1 VRRRNERREGR
12 AMWGRVKP
20 YRPHLFVACV
30 LALTLITGLH
40 EPLRNALTALRF
52 DWLRRDASGDVVLVA
67 IDAPSL
73 KQAGVWP
80 WPRTMHATLLD
91 VLDGAGATDIVFD
104 VDFSAASAP
113 DADRA
118 FAEALRRAGG
128 SVVLP
133 AFKQVAREH
142 GASTI
147 LVDRPLPLFAPHTW
161 WAAINIVPDPDGVV
175 RRYAFGEMLD
185 GKFVPSVGALLAG
198 RYEAGGSMLIDFGIR
213 RASVPTLSYIDVL
226 RRDPAAMRTLH
237 GRKIIVGATAIEL
250 GDRVNVPNGQVIPGA
265 MLQALAAESVLQGR
279 ALQPAPAAVALGGA
293 AALMLAMLV
302 LWRRCSGP
310 ARFAA
315 LLGLAV
321 AAEAGAI
328 LLQAWRPVVLD
339 TSIFHA
345 AILAYLVAVA
355 LDEIDLR
362 GLLGGIAEKRFARIA
377 MSIGDGLVCVNE
389 AGRITLWNPGAEAI
403 FGSTAAEMTG
413 QPFEAIF
420 GAALARMRP
429 AFALS
434 QLRPDSLQA
443 PGGKVIELEGARKS
457 GEIFPFEACFS
468 AWQGAD
474 GLQYGV
480 VLRDISARRRE
491 EERIRYLATY
501 DSLTGLPNRNT
512 LYEHL
517 DAELRAARD
526 AGSEVALLTLDLD
539 KFKDINDSLGHVFGD
554 NVLSEVAA
562 RVKTLVADDGLVAR
576 LGGDEFAVVVAS
588 ADVADR
594 AEKLSVKISDSFGN
608 DPFVLGGHRFV
619 LKGSVGVSLFP
630 RDCDEVQQMLGNADL
645 AMYRAKTLGHGA
657 HVFFDASIRDEL
669 ERRLSL
675 TAELELAFARGEF
688 ELFYQPQFMLDSG
701 ELVGAEA
708 LIRWHHP
715 VRGLVT
721 PGEFIDVLNTTS
733 VADATA
739 RWVLAQACRQGR
751 RWQEMGYAIR
761 IGVNLTPAQV
771 ETGDLPFTVATILA
785 ETGLSPQLLELEVT
799 EHILLPEDDERSCE
813 IFRRLRDLGV
823 RIAFDD
829 FGTGYASLSYLK
841 KFPLNRLKIDQSF
854 VRELKPDSSD
864 AAIVES
870 TIGLCNLLGLSV
882 IAEGIE
888 DAATI
893 DWLRQMGCD
902 EGQGYYFA
910 RPMPPAQLEKSFFA
924 QPEIPQ
930 VAVADQPATAA

>member
-1 VRRRNERREGR
+1 
-12 AMWGRVKP
+12 MWGRVKR
-20 YRPHLFVACV
+20 YRPHLFVLCV
-30 LALTLITGLH
+30 LALALVSGLH

-67 IDAPSL
+67 IDSPSL
-73 KQAGVWP
+73 KKAGVWP

-91 VLDGAGATDIVFD
+91 VLDHAGATDIVFD
-104 VDFSAASAP
+104 IDFSAASTP

-118 FAEALRRAGG
+118 FAEALQRAGG

-133 AFKQVAREH
+133 AFKQVARER
-142 GASTI
+142 GAVTI
-147 LVDRPLPLFAPHTW
+147 HVDRPMPLFAPHTW
-161 WAAINIVPDPDGVV
+161 SAAVNVVPDADGVV

-213 RASVPTLSYIDVL
+213 AASVPTVSYIDVL
-226 RRDPAAMRTLH
+226 RRDPAAMRTVA
-237 GRKIIVGATAIEL
+237 GKKIIVGATAVEL

-265 MLQALAAESVLQGR
+265 MLQALAAESMLQGR
-279 ALQPAPAAVALGGA
+279 ALQPAPAVALGGV
-293 AALMLAMLV
+293 AALALAMLV

-315 LLGLAV
+315 LLGLAL

-328 LLQAWRPVVLD
+328 LLQAWRPIVLD
-339 TSIFHA
+339 TSFFHA

-362 GLLGGIAEKRFARIA
+362 GLMGGIAEKRFARIA

-389 AGRITLWNPGAEAI
+389 DERITLWNPGAEAI
-403 FGSTAAEMTG
+403 FGYTPAEMAG
-413 QPFEAIF
+413 RPFEAIF

-434 QLRPDSLQA
+434 QLRPGELQA

-468 AWQGAD
+468 AWQGTD

-480 VLRDISARRRE
+480 VLRDISARKRE
-491 EERIRYLATY
+491 DERIRYLATY

-517 DAELRAARD
+517 DAVLRAARD
-526 AGSEVALLTLDLD
+526 AGSEVALLALDLD

-554 NVLSEVAA
+554 SVLSEVAA
-562 RVKTLVADDGLVAR
+562 RVKTLVADDGLMAR
-576 LGGDEFAVVVAS
+576 LGGDEFAVVVAG
-588 ADVADR
+588 AGVADR
-594 AEKLSVKISDSFGN
+594 AEKLSVKLADSFRN
-608 DPFVLGGHRFV
+608 DPFALGGHRFV
-619 LKGSVGVSLFP
+619 LKVSVGVSLFP
-630 RDCDEVQQMLGNADL
+630 RDCDDVQQMLGNADL

-739 RWVLAQACRQGR
+739 RWVLVQACRQGR
-751 RWQEMGYAIR
+751 RWQDMGYDIR

-813 IFRRLRDLGV
+813 IFRRLRGLGV

-870 TIGLCNLLGLSV
+870 TIGLCNLLGLAV

-888 DAATI
+888 DSATI
-893 DWLRQMGCD
+893 DWLRHMGCD

-910 RPMPPAQLEKSFFA
+910 RPMPAAQLEKTFFA
-924 QPEIPQ
+924 E
-930 VAVADQPATAA
+930 ADAAEPGAAKEPATAA

>member
-1 VRRRNERREGR
+1 
-12 AMWGRVKP
+12 MWGRVKR
-20 YRPHLFVACV
+20 YRPHLFVLCV
-30 LALTLITGLH
+30 LALALVTGVH
-40 EPLRNALTALRF
+40 EPLRNGLTALRF
-52 DWLRRDASGDVVLVA
+52 DWLRRDASGGVVLVA
-67 IDAPSL
+67 IDPPSL
-73 KQAGVWP
+73 RQAGVWP

-104 VDFSAASAP
+104 VDFSAASTP

-133 AFKQVAREH
+133 AFKQVARER
-142 GASTI
+142 GAATI
-147 LVDRPLPLFAPHTW
+147 LVDRPMPLFAPHVW
-161 WAAINIVPDPDGVV
+161 SAAINIVPESDGVV
-175 RRYAFGEMLD
+175 RRYAFGEMLE

-198 RYEAGGSMLIDFGIR
+198 RYETGGAMLIDFGIR
-213 RASVPTLSYIDVL
+213 VASVPTVSYIDVL
-226 RRDPAAMRTLH
+226 RRDPAAMRVLA
-237 GRKIIVGATAIEL
+237 GRKIIVGATAVEL

-265 MLQALAAESVLQGR
+265 MLQALAAESMLQGR
-279 ALQPAPAAVALGGA
+279 ALQPAPAGVALGGV
-293 AALMLAMLV
+293 AALVLVMLV

-310 ARFAA
+310 ARFAVLLSLA
-315 LLGLAV
+315 LV
-321 AAEAGAI
+321 VEVGAT
-328 LLQAWRPVVLD
+328 LLQSWRPIVLD
-339 TSIFHA
+339 TSFFHA

-377 MSIGDGLVCVNE
+377 MSIGDGLVCVSE

-403 FGSTAAEMTG
+403 FGYTPAEMTG

-420 GAALARMRP
+420 GVALARMRP

-434 QLRPDSLQA
+434 RLRPYELQA
-443 PGGKVIELEGARKS
+443 PGGKVLELEGARKS

-480 VLRDISARRRE
+480 VLRDISVRKRE
-491 EERIRYLATY
+491 EERIRYLAAY

-526 AGSEVALLTLDLD
+526 AGSEVALLALDLD

-554 NVLSEVAA
+554 SVLAEVAA
-562 RVKTLVADDGLVAR
+562 RVKDLAGDDGLVAR
-576 LGGDEFAVVVAS
+576 LGGDEFAVVVAG
-588 ADVADR
+588 AGVADR
-594 AEKLSVKISDSFGN
+594 AEKLSVRLAHSFRN

-645 AMYRAKTLGHGA
+645 AMYRAKTLGHGT
-657 HVFFDASIRDEL
+657 HVFFNAAIRDEL

-675 TAELELAFARGEF
+675 TAELELAFTRGEF
-688 ELFYQPQFMLDSG
+688 EMFYQPQFMLDSG

-721 PGEFIDVLNTTS
+721 PGDFIDVLNTTS

-739 RWVLAQACRQGR
+739 RWVLEQACRQGR
-751 RWQEMGYAIR
+751 RWQDMGYEIR

-799 EHILLPEDDERSCE
+799 EHILLPEDDERTCE

-888 DAATI
+888 DPATI
-893 DWLRQMGCD
+893 DWLRHMGCD

-910 RPMPPAQLEKSFFA
+910 RPMPPAQLEKTFFVDGDLRPPSA
-924 QPEIPQ
+924 DEASVI
-930 VAVADQPATAA
+930 VAA

>member
-1 VRRRNERREGR
+1 
-12 AMWGRVKP
+12 MWGRVKP
-20 YRPHLFVACV
+20 YRPHLFVLCI

-40 EPLRNALTALRF
+40 APLRNALTALRF
-52 DWLRRDASGDVVLVA
+52 NALSRQASGDVVLVA
-67 IDAPSL
+67 IDSPSL
-73 KQAGVWP
+73 KQAAVWP
-80 WPRTMHATLLD
+80 WPRGMHATMVD
-91 VLDGAGATDIVFD
+91 VLDSAGATDIVFD
-104 VDFSAASAP
+104 IDFSAASTP

-118 FAEALRRAGG
+118 FAAALRRAGG

-142 GASTI
+142 GAATI
-147 LVDRPLPLFAPHTW
+147 QVDRPMPLFAPHAW
-161 WAAINIVPDPDGVV
+161 AAAINIVPDPDGVV

-185 GKFVPSVGALLAG
+185 GKFLPSVGALLAG
-198 RYEAGGSMLIDFGIR
+198 RYEPGGSMLIDFGIR
-213 RASVPTLSYIDVL
+213 AASVPAVSYIDVL
-226 RRDPAAMRTLH
+226 RRDPAAMRTLA
-237 GRKIIVGATAIEL
+237 GKKIIVGATAIEL

-265 MLQALAAESVLQGR
+265 LLQALAAESLLQGR
-279 ALQPAPAAVALGGA
+279 ALQPAPAVVALGGVV
-293 AALMLAMLV
+293 ALMMAMLV

-310 ARFAA
+310 ARFTV
-315 LLGLAV
+315 LVAV
-321 AAEAGAI
+321 AVVVEAGAT
-328 LLQAWRPVVLD
+328 LLQEWRPIVVD
-339 TSIFHA
+339 TSFLHV

-403 FGSTAAEMTG
+403 FGYTPAEMAD

-443 PGGKVIELEGARKS
+443 PGGRVIELEGARKS

-480 VLRDISARRRE
+480 VMRDISARKRE
-491 EERIRYLATY
+491 EERIRWLASY

-526 AGSEVALLTLDLD
+526 AGSEVALLALDLD

-554 NVLSEVAA
+554 NVLSDVAA

-576 LGGDEFAVVVAS
+576 LGGDEFAVVVAG
-588 ADVADR
+588 AGVADR
-594 AEKLSVKISDSFGN
+594 AEKLSVKIADSFRN

-630 RDCDEVQQMLGNADL
+630 RDCDDVQQMLGNADL

-657 HVFFDASIRDEL
+657 HVFFDAAIRGEL

-715 VRGLVT
+715 VRGLVS
-721 PGEFIDVLNTTS
+721 PGEFLDVLNTTS

-739 RWVLAQACRQGR
+739 RWVLAEACRQGR
-751 RWQEMGYAIR
+751 RWQDMGYGIR
-761 IGVNLTPAQV
+761 IGVNLTPAQF
-771 ETGDLPFTVATILA
+771 ETGDLPFTVAMILA

-799 EHILLPEDDERSCE
+799 EHVLLSDEDERACE

-870 TIGLCNLLGLSV
+870 TIGLCNLLGLAV

-888 DAATI
+888 DPSTI
-893 DWLRQMGCD
+893 DWLRHMGCD
-902 EGQGYYFA
+902 EGQGYYFG
-910 RPMPPAQLEKSFFA
+910 RPMPPSQFEKTFFV
-924 QPEIPQ
+924 E
-930 VAVADQPATAA
+930 ADVRDKSADEASAIAAA

>member
-1 VRRRNERREGR
+1 
-12 AMWGRVKP
+12 
-20 YRPHLFVACV
+20 
-30 LALTLITGLH
+30 
-40 EPLRNALTALRF
+40 
-52 DWLRRDASGDVVLVA
+52 
-67 IDAPSL
+67 
-73 KQAGVWP
+73 
-80 WPRTMHATLLD
+80 
-91 VLDGAGATDIVFD
+91 
-104 VDFSAASAP
+104 
-113 DADRA
+113 
-118 FAEALRRAGG
+118 
-128 SVVLP
+128 
-133 AFKQVAREH
+133 
-142 GASTI
+142 
-147 LVDRPLPLFAPHTW
+147 
-161 WAAINIVPDPDGVV
+161 
-175 RRYAFGEMLD
+175 
-185 GKFVPSVGALLAG
+185 
-198 RYEAGGSMLIDFGIR
+198 
-213 RASVPTLSYIDVL
+213 
-226 RRDPAAMRTLH
+226 
-237 GRKIIVGATAIEL
+237 
-250 GDRVNVPNGQVIPGA
+250 
-265 MLQALAAESVLQGR
+265 
-279 ALQPAPAAVALGGA
+279 
-293 AALMLAMLV
+293 
-302 LWRRCSGP
+302 
-310 ARFAA
+310 
-315 LLGLAV
+315 
-321 AAEAGAI
+321 
-328 LLQAWRPVVLD
+328 
-339 TSIFHA
+339 
-345 AILAYLVAVA
+345 
-355 LDEIDLR
+355 
-362 GLLGGIAEKRFARIA
+362 
-377 MSIGDGLVCVNE
+377 
-389 AGRITLWNPGAEAI
+389 
-403 FGSTAAEMTG
+403 MTG

-420 GAALARMRP
+420 GAAPARMRP

-434 QLRPDSLQA
+434 QLRPGELQA

-480 VLRDISARRRE
+480 VLRDISARKRE

-526 AGSEVALLTLDLD
+526 AGSEVALLALDLD

-554 NVLSEVAA
+554 NVLAEVAG
-562 RVKTLVADDGLVAR
+562 RVKSMVADDGLVAR
-576 LGGDEFAVVVAS
+576 LGGDEFAVVVAGS
-588 ADVADR
+588 GVADR
-594 AEKLSVKISDSFGN
+594 AEKLSVKLADSFRN

-645 AMYRAKTLGHGA
+645 AMYRAKTLGHGT
-657 HVFFDASIRDEL
+657 HVFFNAAIRDEL

-751 RWQEMGYAIR
+751 HWQDMGYAIR

-813 IFRRLRDLGV
+813 IFRRLRELGV

-888 DAATI
+888 DPATI
-893 DWLRQMGCD
+893 DWLRHMGCD

-910 RPMPPAQLEKSFFA
+910 RPMPAAELEKRFFT
-924 QPEIPQ
+924 E
-930 VAVADQPATAA
+930 ADLRPAGAGDASVIAAA

>member
-1 VRRRNERREGR
+1 
-12 AMWGRVKP
+12 
-20 YRPHLFVACV
+20 
-30 LALTLITGLH
+30 
-40 EPLRNALTALRF
+40 
-52 DWLRRDASGDVVLVA
+52 
-67 IDAPSL
+67 
-73 KQAGVWP
+73 
-80 WPRTMHATLLD
+80 
-91 VLDGAGATDIVFD
+91 
-104 VDFSAASAP
+104 
-113 DADRA
+113 
-118 FAEALRRAGG
+118 
-128 SVVLP
+128 
-133 AFKQVAREH
+133 
-142 GASTI
+142 
-147 LVDRPLPLFAPHTW
+147 
-161 WAAINIVPDPDGVV
+161 
-175 RRYAFGEMLD
+175 
-185 GKFVPSVGALLAG
+185 
-198 RYEAGGSMLIDFGIR
+198 MLIDFAIR
-213 RASVPTLSYIDVL
+213 AASVPTVSYIDVL
-226 RRDPAAMRTLH
+226 RRDPDAMRMLT
-237 GRKIIVGATAIEL
+237 GRKIIVGATAVEL
-250 GDRVNVPNGQVIPGA
+250 GDRVNVPSGQVIPGA
-265 MLQALAAESVLQGR
+265 LLQALAAESMLQGR
-279 ALQPAPAAVALGGA
+279 ALQPAPSAVALGGV
-293 AALMLAMLV
+293 AALVLAMLV
-302 LWRRCSGP
+302 VWRRCSGP
-310 ARFAA
+310 ARVAA
-315 LLGLAV
+315 LLGLAL
-321 AAEAGAI
+321 AAETGAI
-328 LLQAWRPVVLD
+328 LLQAWRPIVLD
-339 TSIFHA
+339 TSLFHA
-345 AILAYLVAVA
+345 AVVAYLVAVA

-377 MSIGDGLVCVNE
+377 MSIGDGLVCVDE

-403 FGSTAAEMTG
+403 FGYTPVEMTG

-434 QLRPDSLQA
+434 QLRPAELQA

-480 VLRDISARRRE
+480 VLRDISARKRE

-526 AGSEVALLTLDLD
+526 AGSEVALLALDLD

-554 NVLSEVAA
+554 NVLAEVAG
-562 RVKTLVADDGLVAR
+562 RVKSMVADDGLVAR
-576 LGGDEFAVVVAS
+576 LGGDEFAVVVAGS
-588 ADVADR
+588 GVADR
-594 AEKLSVKISDSFGN
+594 AEKLSVKLADSFRN
-608 DPFVLGGHRFV
+608 DPLVLGGHRFV

-645 AMYRAKTLGHGA
+645 AMYRAKTLGHGT
-657 HVFFDASIRDEL
+657 HVFFNAAIRDEL

-751 RWQEMGYAIR
+751 HWQDMGYAIR

-799 EHILLPEDDERSCE
+799 EHILLPEDDERTCE
-813 IFRRLRDLGV
+813 IFRRLRELGV

-888 DAATI
+888 DPATI
-893 DWLRQMGCD
+893 DWLRHMGCD

-910 RPMPPAQLEKSFFA
+910 RPMPAAELEKRFFT
-924 QPEIPQ
+924 E
-930 VAVADQPATAA
+930 ADLRPAGAGDASVIAAA

>member
-1 VRRRNERREGR
+1 MR
-12 AMWGRVKP
+12 GRVKR
-20 YRPHLFVACV
+20 YRPHLFVLCV
-30 LALTLITGLH
+30 LALALVTGLH
-40 EPLRNALTALRF
+40 APLRNAITALRF
-52 DWLRRDASGDVVLVA
+52 DVLSRKASGDVVLVA
-67 IDAPSL
+67 IDSASL

-80 WPRTMHATLLD
+80 WPRSMHATLVD
-91 VLDGAGATDIVFD
+91 VLNSAGATDIVFD
-104 VDFSAASAP
+104 VDFSAASMP

-118 FAEALRRAGG
+118 FAESLRRAGG

-133 AFKQVAREH
+133 AFKQVARA
-142 GASTI
+142 GGVATI
-147 LVDRPLPLFAPHTW
+147 QVDRPMPLFAPHAW
-161 WAAINIVPDPDGVV
+161 SAAINIVPDADGVV

-198 RYEAGGSMLIDFGIR
+198 RYQTGGYMLVDFGIR
-213 RASVPTLSYIDVL
+213 AASVPTVSYMDVL
-226 RRDPAAMRTLH
+226 RREPAAMQAVT
-237 GRKIIVGATAIEL
+237 GRKIIVGATAVEL
-250 GDRVNVPNGQVIPGA
+250 GDRVNVPSGQVIPGA
-265 MLQALAAESVLQGR
+265 LLQALAAESLLQGR
-279 ALQPAPAAVALGGA
+279 ALRPAPAAVVLAGVGALV
-293 AALMLAMLV
+293 LAMLV

-310 ARFAA
+310 ARFVV
-315 LLGLAV
+315 LLV
-321 AAEAGAI
+321 AAVVVEAGASF
-328 LLQAWRPVVLD
+328 LQGWRPDVVD
-339 TSIFHA
+339 TSFFHVA
-345 AILAYLVAVA
+345 VLAYLVAVA

-362 GLLGGIAEKRFARIA
+362 GLVGMVAEKRFARIA

-389 AGRITLWNPGAEAI
+389 SGRITLWNPGAEAI
-403 FGSTAAEMTG
+403 FGYTPAEMTDR
-413 QPFEAIF
+413 PFEAIF

-468 AWQGAD
+468 AWQGTD

-491 EERIRYLATY
+491 EERIRWLASY

-526 AGSEVALLTLDLD
+526 AGSEVAVLALDLD

-554 NVLSEVAA
+554 SVLSEVAA
-562 RVKTLVADDGLVAR
+562 RLKDLVAGDGLVAR
-576 LGGDEFAVVVAS
+576 LGGDEFAVVVTAS
-588 ADVADR
+588 GVADR
-594 AEKLSVKISDSFGN
+594 AESLSARISESFRN
-608 DPFVLGGHRFV
+608 DPFVLGGHRFS
-619 LKGSVGVSLFP
+619 LKASVGVALFP
-630 RDCDEVQQMLGNADL
+630 RDCDNVQEMLGNADL
-645 AMYRAKTLGHGA
+645 AMYRAKALGQGK
-657 HVFFDASIRDEL
+657 HVFFDAAIRGEL

-675 TAELELAFARGEF
+675 TTELELAFSRGEF
-688 ELFYQPQFMLDSG
+688 ELFYQPQVLLHSG

-708 LIRWHHP
+708 LIRWRHP
-715 VRGLVT
+715 VRGLVS

-751 RWQEMGYAIR
+751 RWQEMGYDIR
-761 IGVNLTPAQV
+761 IGVNLTPAQF
-771 ETGDLPFTVATILA
+771 ETGDLAFTVAMTLA
-785 ETGLSPQLLELEVT
+785 ETGFTPQLLELEVT
-799 EHILLPEDDERSCE
+799 EHVLLADAADRAYD
-813 IFRRLRDLGV
+813 IFRRLRELGT

-854 VRELKPDSSD
+854 VRELKPDTSD

-888 DAATI
+888 DPATI
-893 DWLRQMGCD
+893 DWLRHMGCD
-902 EGQGYYFA
+902 EGQGYYFG
-910 RPMPPAQLEKSFFA
+910 RPMPPADFEKRFLAESDVEEA
-924 QPEIPQ
+924 GAKE
-930 VAVADQPATAA
+930 PATAA

>member
-1 VRRRNERREGR
+1 
-12 AMWGRVKP
+12 MWGRVKR
-20 YRPHLFVACV
+20 YRPHLFVLCALV
-30 LALTLITGLH
+30 LVCTTGLH

-52 DWLRRDASGDVVLVA
+52 GWLSRQASGDVVLVA

-80 WPRTMHATLLD
+80 WPRTMHATLVD
-91 VLDGAGATDIVFD
+91 VLDGAGATEIVFD
-104 VDFSAASAP
+104 VDFSAASTP

-118 FAEALRRAGG
+118 FAAALRRAGG

-133 AFKQVAREH
+133 AFKQVARERGEAAIH
-142 GASTI
+142 
-147 LVDRPLPLFAPHTW
+147 VDRPLPLFAPHAW
-161 WAAINIVPDPDGVV
+161 SAAINIVPDPDGVV
-175 RRYAFGEMLD
+175 RRYPFGEMLD

-198 RYEAGGSMLIDFGIR
+198 VYQTGGSMLIDFGIR
-213 RASVPTLSYIDVL
+213 ARTVPSVSYIDVL
-226 RRDPAAMRTLH
+226 RRVPAVMKTVQ
-237 GRKIIVGATAIEL
+237 GKKIIIGATALEL
-250 GDRVNVPNGQVIPGA
+250 GDRVNVPTGQVIPGA
-265 MLQALAAESVLQGR
+265 LLQALAAESMLQGR
-279 ALQPAPAAVALGGA
+279 ALQPAPTAVSVTGVALT
-293 AALMLAMLV
+293 MLAMLV
-302 LWRRCSGP
+302 LWRRSSGR
-310 ARFAA
+310 ARLAI
-315 LLGLAV
+315 LLGLA
-321 AAEAGAI
+321 AGIEGGAT
-328 LLQAWRPVVLD
+328 LMQALGPIVID
-339 TSIFHA
+339 TSFLHF
-345 AILAYLVAVA
+345 AILAYLVALA

-377 MSIGDGLVCVNE
+377 MSIGDGLVCVDE
-389 AGRITLWNPGAEAI
+389 AGVITLWNPGAAAI
-403 FGSTAAEMTG
+403 FGYTPAEMMG

-434 QLRPDSLQA
+434 RLRPGELQA

-468 AWQGAD
+468 AWQGTD

-480 VLRDISARRRE
+480 VLRDISARKRE

-517 DAELRAARD
+517 DAELSTAGD
-526 AGSEVALLTLDLD
+526 AGSEVALLALDLD

-554 NVLSEVAA
+554 NVLAEVAA
-562 RVKTLVADDGLVAR
+562 RVKGLVADDGLVAR
-576 LGGDEFAVVVAS
+576 LGGDEFAVVVTGAG
-588 ADVADR
+588 VADR
-594 AEKLSVKISDSFGN
+594 AEKLSVKISDSFRSE
-608 DPFVLGGHRFV
+608 PFVPGGHRFV
-619 LKGSVGVSLFP
+619 IKCSVGVSLFP
-630 RDCDEVQQMLGNADL
+630 RDCDDVQQMLGNADL
-645 AMYRAKTLGHGA
+645 AMYRAKMLGHGR
-657 HVFFDASIRDEL
+657 HVFFDATIRDEL

-675 TAELELAFARGEF
+675 TAELELAFVRGEF

-751 RWQEMGYAIR
+751 RWQDMGYDIR

-813 IFRRLRDLGV
+813 IFRRIRELGV

-888 DAATI
+888 DPATI
-893 DWLRQMGCD
+893 DWLRHMGCD

-910 RPMPPAQLEKSFFA
+910 RPMPPAQLEKRFFT
-924 QPEIPQ
+924 QPDVSQ
-930 VAVADQPATAA
+930 ATVAEEPATAA